1 MAGRPREITDAQLVE
16 MRAMLAEGMP
26 FTEVASVIGRSEFF
40 VRKYC
45 RGESQWT
52 PAQCGAWASV
62 ARKARAAC

>member
-1 MAGRPREITDAQLVE
+1 MNRPQITDELLAR

-26 FTEVASVIGRSEFF
+26 FTEVASVIGRSEYF

-52 PAQCGAWASV
+52 PVTCGGWAAV
-62 ARKARAAC
+62 ARQARAVC